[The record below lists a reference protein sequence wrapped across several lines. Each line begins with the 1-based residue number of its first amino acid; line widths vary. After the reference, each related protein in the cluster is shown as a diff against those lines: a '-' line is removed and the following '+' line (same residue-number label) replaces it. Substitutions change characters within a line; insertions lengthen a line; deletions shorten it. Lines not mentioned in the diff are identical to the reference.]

1 MKKINDEWLD
11 NHIIELKN
19 IYEILKD
26 DSIEFIKQDK
36 IWSKRMKI
44 ELGIKE
50 NESLIIPA
58 SELGRVK
65 FDNSHLHFKEEMKK
79 YDVDMIRVIQSLF
92 WIGREVNGKRPRK
105 NGYKVINTY
114 LYNESKDSIIEY
126 LTGKRSD
133 VLFRDIER
141 GLMLSGMLDKVK
153 GAIAY
158 EKVSGRNN

>member
-1 MKKINDEWLD
+1 MKKINEEWLN

-19 IYEILKD
+19 IYEVLKD

-36 IWSKRMKI
+36 IWSKKMKI

-50 NESLIIPA
+50 NGPLIIPA
-58 SELGRVK
+58 SKLGRVK
-65 FDNSHLHFKEEMKK
+65 FDNSHLLFKEEMKK
-79 YDVDMIRVIQSLF
+79 YDVDIIRVIQSLF

-105 NGYKVINTY
+105 NGYKVINIY
-114 LYNESKDSIIEY
+114 LDDDSKDSIIEY

-153 GAIAY
+153 GVIAY
-158 EKVSGRNN
+158 EKVFSRNN